1 MKTFRLDV
9 AAFDLWQIRPLA
21 LGCLNG
27 EHVSG
32 RPDLVAGGAVDAAAG
47 HPSGA
52 PAALSG
58 GDERSAV
65 RNEVVFTE
73 DLDVAAWKRTDGS
86 VFTKHICASVMTQV
100 PTPGSSNKSVSMQK

>member
-1 MKTFRLDV
+1 M
-9 AAFDLWQIRPLA
+9 
-21 LGCLNG
+21 
-27 EHVSG
+27 
-32 RPDLVAGGAVDAAAG
+32 VAGGAVDAAAG

-65 RNEVVFTE
+65 RNQVVFTV

-86 VFTKHICASVMTQV
+86 VFTEHICASVMTQV